1 MKGSRRVLS
10 VLLTVIL
17 LVQVSACGTIL
28 YPDRRG
34 QAAGKYDTDIVI
46 LDAVG
51 LLFFLVPGVIAFAV
65 DFATGA
71 IYLPKGEKSK
81 INELLGQMQIHK
93 LELQTPNAREVAAVI
108 EEHTGVKMDH
118 HLASLIIFEGR
129 QGTDIKSRLLE
140 LNLSIADAG
149 YRRPP
154 SDVSLRAGDALH
166 FVR

>member
-17 LVQVSACGTIL
+17 LVQLSACGTIL

-34 QAAGKYDTDIVI
+34 QPAGKFDTDVVI

-65 DFATGA
+65 DFSTGS

-81 INELLGQMQIHK
+81 ISELFAQTQIHK
-93 LELQTPNAREVAAVI
+93 LELQTPDARGVAALI
-108 EEHTGVKMDH
+108 EEHTGVKIDH
-118 HLASLIIFEGR
+118 HSASLIIFEGR
-129 QGTDIKSRLLE
+129 PGMDIETRLLE
-140 LNLSIADAG
+140 LNLSIAKAG
-149 YRRPP
+149 
-154 SDVSLRAGDALH
+154 
-166 FVR
+166 